1 MPKQSGRFIQNFR
14 GLLRLSKLQF
24 LTAKLTELLSLGMA
38 SLSRHIWQIFYSS
51 FVAIDCCCIGQLS
64 PHKHFQTPNLFL
76 ILCNIKSYFSK
87 GVSCPVF
94 LSGQYP
100 IHGPLYK
107 CTEHSNFPLQGRGDS
122 KTPIAVVGPNIFL
135 KKSVKILS

>member
-1 MPKQSGRFIQNFR
+1 
-14 GLLRLSKLQF
+14 
-24 LTAKLTELLSLGMA
+24 MA
-38 SLSRHIWQIFYSS
+38 SLSRHIWQIFCSS
-51 FVAIDCCCIGQLS
+51 FVVIDCCCIGQLS

-100 IHGPLYK
+100 VQGTLYK
-107 CTEHSNFPLQGRGDS
+107 WMEHSNFPVQGRGDS
-122 KTPIAVVGPNIFL
+122 KTPIPLLRPNIFL
-135 KKSVKILS
+135 YPCRKFSELSNILFLSSTPSSQNLKFIKNYPYLSSLKTKFY